1 MSLLSKNNCLTIV
14 IFIFPLLISCSSQKS
29 KNSYELFSKNYVN
42 NQSINLT
49 NLKINLLKADKKLTP
64 KLIRNSDGSSF
75 YRYIKKPSEGD
86 ISLEE
91 IKKRVLLLSL
101 IHI

>member
-14 IFIFPLLISCSSQKS
+14 IFIFPLLISCFSQKS

-64 KLIRNSDGSSF
+64 KLITSSDF
-75 YRYIKKPSEGD
+75 
-86 ISLEE
+86 
-91 IKKRVLLLSL
+91 LLYKL
-101 IHI
+101 